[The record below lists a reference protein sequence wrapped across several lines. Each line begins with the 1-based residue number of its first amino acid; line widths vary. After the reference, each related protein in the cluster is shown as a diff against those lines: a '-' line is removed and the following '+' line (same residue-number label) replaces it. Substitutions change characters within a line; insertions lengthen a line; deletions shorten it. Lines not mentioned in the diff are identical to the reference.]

1 MRARYRNTLT
11 PADVGQ
17 RVSIRRWIEDEERGA
32 RPSDVIGHLTSWDDG
47 VLLVARPAKGER
59 PEDVVEV
66 YEADILAAK
75 VIPPAPVR
83 PVRPAPEGFEG

>member
-1 MRARYRNTLT
+1 MMRARYRNTLT

-32 RPSDVIGHLTSWDDG
+32 RPSDVIGHLESWDDG
-47 VLLVARPAKGER
+47 TLMVRRAAKGER
-59 PEDVVEV
+59 PEELVEV

-75 VIPPAPVR
+75 VIPPAPEPR
-83 PVRPAPEGFEG
+83 PR